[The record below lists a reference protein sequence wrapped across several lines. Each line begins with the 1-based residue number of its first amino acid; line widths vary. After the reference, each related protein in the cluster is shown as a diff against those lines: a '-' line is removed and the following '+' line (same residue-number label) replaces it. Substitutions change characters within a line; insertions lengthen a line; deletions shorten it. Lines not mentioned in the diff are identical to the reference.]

1 MSHLS
6 SAWQRGVDDP
16 LSVVVSS
23 PPPTSPPTAFKA
35 PPVML
40 KLCAIHNQLV
50 RISLLLLL
58 PYIFTNSDIAAKPY
72 EPLSNI
78 YANY

>member
-1 MSHLS
+1 MI
-6 SAWQRGVDDP
+6 P
-16 LSVVVSS
+16 SVLLCRL
-23 PPPTSPPTAFKA
+23 PPHPAFKA
-35 PPVML
+35 PLVML

-72 EPLSNI
+72 EPLSKI